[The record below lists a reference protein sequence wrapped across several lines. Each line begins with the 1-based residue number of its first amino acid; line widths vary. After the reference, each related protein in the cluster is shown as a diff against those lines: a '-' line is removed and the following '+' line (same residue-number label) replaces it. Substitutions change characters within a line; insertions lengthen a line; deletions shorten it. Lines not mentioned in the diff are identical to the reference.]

1 MLLSLS
7 ARLFS
12 KKCLII
18 LEERTHS
25 LLSITRRFVMLL
37 RSFNGIRELE
47 IMVVV
52 VVVVMLVAQQAA
64 EVFLE
69 AKVVIVGVWS
79 DRLRIPAQ
87 SLKLSLK
94 I

>member
-1 MLLSLS
+1 
-7 ARLFS
+7 
-12 KKCLII
+12 
-18 LEERTHS
+18 
-25 LLSITRRFVMLL
+25 MLL

-47 IMVVV
+47 IMVAVV
-52 VVVVMLVAQQAA
+52 VVVAVMLVAHQAA

>member
-1 MLLSLS
+1 
-7 ARLFS
+7 
-12 KKCLII
+12 
-18 LEERTHS
+18 
-25 LLSITRRFVMLL
+25 MLL

-47 IMVVV
+47 IMVMVGVAVMVAVLSVAHPAVV
-52 VVVVMLVAQQAA
+52 AVRAVGAQQALV
-64 EVFLE
+64 VFLE
-69 AKVVIVGVWS
+69 AKVVIVGAWS